1 MYNASYV
8 TITHNYDN
16 TDLTTLT
23 VIVLSQQQGVSH
35 RIYCTVMTSSLRTIR
50 PKVVVL
56 SQ

>member
-1 MYNASYV
+1 MYDASYV

-16 TDLTTLT
+16 TDLTTLI
-23 VIVLSQQQGVSH
+23 VIVLSQQGVSH
-35 RIYCTVMTSSLRTIR
+35 RIYCTVMISSLRTIR